1 MNRLSSAG
9 APHRTS
15 MAFYSSQP
23 WPITLDETRLRS
35 RNQGW
40 SSSPN
45 PLTKNPVA
53 CQIYIFSNKR
63 EFKRKD
69 PIACAPL
76 DSIEKP
82 SLEHVNKR
90 FHGKGK
96 KKTRVFLLF
105 VNKDR
110 VRPLWTVTRIMKS
123 KMFHL
128 NYSFVQGVEK
138 RLSSMPW
145 RPPES
150 FTPSRR
156 PVRSAISPSAAAT
169 WSGKVY
175 QRPTDGN
182 GAVAR
187 KSIEEIHLAIG
198 LLINKS

>member
-69 PIACAPL
+69 PIACAPWTL
-76 DSIEKP
+76 LKSHHWNMSIRDSMEK
-82 SLEHVNKR
+82 
-90 FHGKGK
+90 G

-128 NYSFVQGVEK
+128 NYPFVQGVEK

>member
-69 PIACAPL
+69 PIACAPWTL
-76 DSIEKP
+76 LKSHHWNMSIRDSME
-82 SLEHVNKR
+82 
-90 FHGKGK
+90 KGK
-96 KKTRVFLLF
+96 KREYFSCLLTKTASVLCELLLE
-105 VNKDR
+105 
-110 VRPLWTVTRIMKS
+110 LWRAKCFIWIILLYRES
-123 KMFHL
+123 RNGFHL
-128 NYSFVQGVEK
+128 CRDVRRS
-138 RLSSMPW
+138 R
-145 RPPES
+145 
-150 FTPSRR
+150 SRR
-156 PVRSAISPSAAAT
+156 HAGLFARQSHRVQLRHGAARSTSARRMEMGRLLVSRLKKFT
-169 WSGKVY
+169 WQLVY
-175 QRPTDGN
+175 
-182 GAVAR
+182 
-187 KSIEEIHLAIG
+187 
-198 LLINKS
+198 

>member
-96 KKTRVFLLF
+96 KKREYFSCLLTKTAS
-105 VNKDR
+105 VLCELLLE
-110 VRPLWTVTRIMKS
+110 LWRAKCFIWIILLYRES
-123 KMFHL
+123 RNGFHL
-128 NYSFVQGVEK
+128 CRDVRRS
-138 RLSSMPW
+138 R
-145 RPPES
+145 
-150 FTPSRR
+150 SRR
-156 PVRSAISPSAAAT
+156 HAGLFARQSHRVQLRHGAARSTSARRMEMGRLLVSRLKKFT
-169 WSGKVY
+169 WQLVY
-175 QRPTDGN
+175 
-182 GAVAR
+182 
-187 KSIEEIHLAIG
+187 
-198 LLINKS
+198 